1 MTSLRNDDADR
12 GDGEIV
18 GTLIGVYLN
27 DSVLPRLS
35 TFGDEGAKQ
44 RDFFASNVLPALNT
58 VVRMLSK
65 TPFCCAPGNVALC
78 RPIPLLTDR
87 HGLRLALFD
96 YQRRCVR
103 YMLDVERKS
112 RSIDGNVLHVPTS
125 ETAVFRH
132 VDSAFLP
139 NAGHGR
145 NGSLVSCNPSAD
157 MLTLK
162 LAPLDVRGG
171 VLAAKTGS
179 GKTTTTIALIYL
191 QHCFDAALGVERR
204 GRTPSDGPQFPLHRL
219 PPLYAATVS
228 SVMRRFYT
236 PATLVVAPRQV
247 VRQWADEFEK
257 TLVGTPLRV
266 HTIRGASDAA
276 AMSIYQVMTEVDV
289 LIVNKALFKS
299 SAYRAVRLTESMRA
313 VSRGGVSGVA
323 LKDQKYSYWPS
334 DDAFI
339 NEVVRRDRDAVA
351 SGGADG
357 SGHTLGSGF
366 DGLLL
371 HAMHFQR
378 IIIDEAHELDSRWSM
393 TERAVAGLHS
403 SVTWLLTATPNF
415 DSQQSFSTHNREPNT
430 LVGYPALIRAAAG
443 ALDLTRSERVR
454 WYFAQ
459 RNCIT
464 ASTVVGMPPL
474 VLHRRDVRLDATE
487 MAIYMSISSQN
498 ARRQVEFCSHHNVD
512 DEHWQALLRNA
523 SSNDNDDDET
533 DLERHLSVDRAMGVE
548 QVAESMQAGRKRR
561 LEQLKAHIE
570 AEEAAI
576 ASSQDAVLQPLLQQ
590 SELLRQLWAVHPN
603 RLDML
608 YGALALRTITV
619 QRVDT
624 IARHLA
630 LAAESDNGRAV
641 VGHDDN
647 SDKDVDDRGDD
658 DDDNCEIVDVD
669 SLQRY
674 RAAAAEIRLRQ
685 QQVLDRL
692 ESRELETS
700 LVNLQKSEADVYQ
713 VMTEVRERRQ
723 ALQAQRKQL
732 HNVTREYNFFDGV
745 LRRLVVDPAEQN
757 EPLSC
762 PICLDSESMQRAL
775 ALTACGHEFCC
786 ECAKQHFAQ
795 HAVCP
800 ICRQRLRLPDD
811 LRNVDR
817 MLVIADDQSRAR
829 EAVKDDGDD
838 NAGDETSGAAA
849 PPSRRYGSKIDA
861 LLRLIG
867 EIRERGDFAKMI
879 VYAQFERLLT
889 LVATA
894 LREFGLQF
902 EYARGSIMQCEK
914 AIRRFK
920 NNDGVRIL
928 LLSSERS
935 ISGVHLVEANHL
947 VAIHPPLGQTVEQ
960 AYAMHWQA
968 IGRIRR
974 LVQTRTCHVWSLV
987 TRGTVEEDMFE
998 RQVQHARV
1006 KHANEDNIDWSDVV
1020 VSSVGNDA
1028 TASNVA
1034 VSVDVDDMRSA
1045 STIDKRSDVDSDD
1058 DALHRLSESEAGT
1071 RVARNATSVRRG
1083 RGRQP
1088 RRSATTLPNVE
1099 ETSDSDQEWLS
1110 ARSN

>member
-1 MTSLRNDDADR
+1 LRNDDADR

-27 DSVLPRLS
+27 DSVLSRLS
-35 TFGDEGAKQ
+35 EFGDERAKQ
-44 RDFFASNVLPALNT
+44 RDFFANKVLPALST

-112 RSIDGNVLHVPTS
+112 RSIDGNVLHVPT
-125 ETAVFRH
+125 TDNVVFRH

-145 NGSLVSCNPSAD
+145 NGSLVLCNLSAD
-157 MLTLK
+157 TLTLK

-247 VRQWADEFEK
+247 VQQWADEFRK
-257 TLVGTPLRV
+257 TLVGAPLRV

-299 SAYRAVRLTESMRA
+299 SAYRAVRVTESMRT
-313 VSRGGVSGVA
+313 VSYGGVSGPA
-323 LKDQKYSYWPS
+323 LKKKKYSYWPG

-474 VLHRRDVRLDATE
+474 VLHRRDVRLDVTE

-523 SSNDNDDDET
+523 SSDDNDEET

-548 QVAESMQAGRKRR
+548 QVAESMQSGRKRR
-561 LEQLKAHIE
+561 LEQLKAHIQ

-576 ASSQDAVLQPLLQQ
+576 ISSQDAVLQPLLQE
-590 SELLRQLWAVHPN
+590 SELLRELWAVHPN

-624 IARHLA
+624 VARRLA
-630 LAAESDNGRAV
+630 LAAESDSSRAV
-641 VGHDDN
+641 VGHGDNNKDDN
-647 SDKDVDDRGDD
+647 DDGGGDD
-658 DDDNCEIVDVD
+658 DDDDDDNDRENFDVD
-669 SLQRY
+669 LLSRY

-692 ESRELETS
+692 EARELDTA
-700 LVNLQKSEADVYQ
+700 LANVRKSAADVYQ

-723 ALQAQRKQL
+723 ALQAQRQQL
-732 HNVTREYNFFDGV
+732 HNVTREHNFFDGV
-745 LRRLVVDPAEQN
+745 LRRLVVDPAEQS

-762 PICLDSESMQRAL
+762 PICLDGESMQRAL

-786 ECAKQHFAQ
+786 ECAKQHFAK

-817 MLVIADDQSRAR
+817 MLVVAADHQSPPPKDA
-829 EAVKDDGDD
+829 AKDDGD
-838 NAGDETSGAAA
+838 ATSAAA
-849 PPSRRYGSKIDA
+849 APSRRYGSKIDA

-879 VYAQFERLLT
+879 VYAQFERLLA

-920 NNDGVRIL
+920 NDEGVRIL

-947 VAIHPPLGQTVEQ
+947 VAIHPPLGYNVEQ
-960 AYAMHWQA
+960 AYSMHWQA

-987 TRGTVEEDMFE
+987 TRGTIEQDMFE
-998 RQVQHARV
+998 QQVQHARV
-1006 KHANEDNIDWSDVV
+1006 KHANEDNIDWSEVAASSGNETV
-1020 VSSVGNDA
+1020 AASSVA
-1028 TASNVA
+1028 ASVG
-1034 VSVDVDDMRSA
+1034 VDDVRSA
-1045 STIDKRSDVDSDD
+1045 STSDNRSRVIELEGDD
-1058 DALHRLSESEAGT
+1058 DASRRVSESESDT
-1071 RVARNATSVRRG
+1071 RRADRNNASVRRG
-1083 RGRQP
+1083 RGRP
-1088 RRSATTLPNVE
+1088 SRRSASTLPDE
-1099 ETSDSDQEWLS
+1099 ETNDNDDEWLC
-1110 ARSN
+1110 ARSD